1 MLPNATNENL
11 AQATVAEKPKL
22 QLVET
27 EQELP
32 NRGQVRSS
40 IEVVDPTVD
49 KVSDLVRRIA
59 ANAVSVL
66 IQGETGTG
74 KEVMARTIH
83 QLSGRTGQ
91 FVAINC
97 AALGEALLESELFGH
112 ERGAFTGALQAK
124 PGLFEVAV
132 KGTIFLDEIGD
143 LPASLQAKLL
153 RALETR
159 QVYRVGGVA
168 PVKLDIRVI
177 AATHKDLS
185 AEVAAG
191 GFRRDL
197 YFRLNGITLEL
208 PPLRERRGA
217 VQALAMG
224 FLADGARDM
233 GRPVPR
239 LTVGA
244 LATLTRHDWPGNVRE
259 LRLVMERAL
268 LMSEDE
274 IHSSHILLDRAHGAE
289 AVDIDDGLDEKER
302 FLRAVRAQRG
312 NVSAIARMLNTS
324 RSHVR
329 RLASRHSVDLETVRG
344 G

>member
-1 MLPNATNENL
+1 
-11 AQATVAEKPKL
+11 
-22 QLVET
+22 VET
-27 EQELP
+27 EQEVVRQP
-32 NRGQVRSS
+32 ITVRSS
-40 IEVVDPTVD
+40 ISVPDPTPER
-49 KVSDLVRRIA
+49 VSDLVKRIA
-59 ANAVSVL
+59 GNAVSVL
-66 IQGETGTG
+66 VQGETGTG

-97 AALGEALLESELFGH
+97 AALGESLLESELFGH

-168 PVKLDIRVI
+168 PVKLDIRVV

-191 GFRRDL
+191 RFRRDL

-208 PPLRERRGA
+208 PALRDRRGA
-217 VQALAMG
+217 VQSLAMG
-224 FLADGARDM
+224 FLADGARETN
-233 GRPVPR
+233 REVPR

-244 LATLTRHDWPGNVRE
+244 LSVLNRHDWPGNVRE

-268 LMSEDE
+268 LMCDGNEVSAE
-274 IHSSHILLDRAHGAE
+274 HILIDRTPGE
-289 AVDIDDGLDEKER
+289 APIEVEDGLDERER
-302 FLRAVRAQRG
+302 FTRAVRAQRG
-312 NVSAIARMLNTS
+312 NVSAIARALATS

-329 RLASRHSVDLETVRG
+329 RLASRYGVDLENARVG
-344 G
+344 